1 MTIEMVDETALPR
14 SIARVLDL
22 FEIVLADRPLQPDD
36 GSERVRADP
45 DHGPALSASARSP
58 RLRRP

>member
-22 FEIVLADRPLQPDD
+22 FEVVLA
-36 GSERVRADP
+36 ERA
-45 DHGPALSASARSP
+45 AAT
-58 RLRRP
+58 